1 MAEAVR
7 LKPSRNKTRKKHH
20 TKKENM
26 TIDQLSDKHGE
37 LEGQEISNVGFQE
50 KTSQLTPELS
60 EVEVP
65 TSVSTVLLSDPVVTA
80 EYTKTCDITQVEK
93 TKSVCD
99 EFSAQVQSAPLE
111 IEIIDK
117 MVTSTEA
124 AFRLSS
130 ETANAPVPTM
140 SREIE
145 TDFDVTETE
154 VKPEP
159 PLTEETT
166 TEPVA
171 SIHSG
176 KIEAQLPVIDLSH
189 QEVTASSL
197 AELSKEREPEE
208 QVIDTTQSELAA
220 VVEQTLNEILVKVE
234 SQASVKDTI
243 QSELTTEVESQ
254 FCESSTQVQT
264 HVETDDIVQ
273 PVQTSVSKS
282 KVDVEL
288 KSSTIQD
295 LEHAAYL
302 TEKSCD
308 KVTLKKE
315 MRRPKVSHRFLY
327 PHLTEEVKELE
338 YIRPYTESQLLCF
351 YQNLELQ
358 KNDAFIEDFIQSNRN
373 VECHEFYE
381 LLLGYFRARCNLIN
395 TSEEVSELQK
405 KYGHQRE
412 RLWSMIHETA
422 SRKGQCADKKNVTGV
437 HSFVSAK
444 YNSDVGAAVEEIL
457 RELRETIQEIYTLY
471 AYSAQMSRIQVDS
484 YIFNLISLSP
494 VLKDIPSNAPVS
506 GFSPETLNP
515 AWKQQ
520 INSLKICISIL
531 FMFQRRQCKDTQ
543 FVEDTRYWLTSLVA
557 ILLRVSTFDDH
568 LFLLN
573 HILRCPPGTGHWAAS
588 YIQPINLSNW
598 SFFEETE
605 FGSLYLDHV
614 VTTLATLL
622 FPVKAR
628 MDFLL
633 RLKSSKD
640 NDSAVVDP
648 VKDSVWVLVDS
659 EGEEDEDQ
667 ENQWFHWLEND
678 IVAFL
683 NQIPIATLFRHI
695 LLIEARED
703 VDHYDI
709 RCTTP
714 NGMLKILAFSTQLLN
729 IFREGLKNFH
739 LRRYRQLTK
748 RISRLIRHTIQYVS
762 DHWLNFRESNLLT
775 DQALMLRL
783 QVEFDQF
790 FLRAVNCIFSSQCLG
805 AWQFM
810 AVLPYTCV
818 SAPMMWRLLW
828 LLHNN
833 YQEEQV
839 VAAYDEENWKARV
852 EDKSLRSLFED
863 NLRDMEESEAFYLL
877 TAFANMAASRSEK
890 EMSFVETVA
899 IEIFEIS
906 FVNQELREM
915 LCKEGRDLLASL
927 SQKHPAVVSSLLS
940 EVQEHFDSLGTMAL
954 YLFRVLS
961 LKQWQPLD
969 QDLDVISN
977 WLISNPL
984 SSPQNQLARVILCS
998 LNWGP
1003 NQQGTDLYLSKDIHR
1018 RVALSV
1024 VEAYSKYGVRW
1035 EKGGLVH
1042 QSFQQL
1048 TQLITMSATAAMTT
1062 TEQGFTV
1069 WAWDLLLTLRLHLC
1083 DSPKTNWRD
1092 VIEWRDISLQT
1103 LPDLHQSSWL
1113 HSLLRAVQDKQ
1124 PVACYVAIAMTTVGH
1139 STEALSKDGFRLLT
1153 ALMLREQYIP
1163 AIHVLCWITLVF
1175 VKNIGAL
1182 MTNKSFLSDLQ
1193 YVVTAD
1199 VTYMSMAKN
1208 LVSPEF
1214 PGTVLHRVAAMLVYQ
1229 LHTVRQQASDLAEK
1243 VLKLWLQVLSQLP
1256 DIGNEKGGLF
1266 GKLKGQ
1272 DSVFFL
1278 LDVITK
1284 VAFLDQSLLH
1294 SLMNTIKE
1302 ISKAPEKIL
1311 EEPVTPVSSGG
1322 VFSSLASFISSGGG
1336 NKWPSLL
1343 PLNPLPKFPWFAW
1356 SVLCVETNE
1365 SSSSSLWKGILQEL
1379 ERNPEQAT
1387 TVAIKKVATALKLPI
1402 PPIDQLPIYR
1412 WAQQAVSTPL
1422 DSPILP
1428 LLWQKFFT
1436 FYLQRVPRE
1445 RGAPVRGSLG
1455 NRFFDMGYFSVL
1467 KKLKRRLNETA
1478 DWYHKKYEE
1487 AVIILEKL
1495 ENVEIDSDEEVFAND
1510 DSRAKL
1516 REKKLAEV
1524 VHNDKL
1530 MRLYRTFSLW
1540 LEEPRLH
1547 DPKLCIPALPP
1558 QYNPDLLNIILQDN
1572 QESWL
1577 EYINREEVQKDID
1590 DLKLL
1595 WETEKKSLHY
1605 QIMSSGRSHAQEDDS
1620 ATARILSRLR
1630 SYDDPLPPPIIPKL
1644 KPPVPQVTDGMF
1656 QNDDIL
1662 ETAVKTD
1669 LKIFCD
1675 QARNFAC
1682 QSSKLLALDCTYLE
1696 LVPQL
1701 YRNEDAEVVLHVA
1714 CEEHGKCSGPASIRI
1729 QFCEA
1734 KLLGRFQ
1741 YEMEI
1746 NRSEEF
1752 DLLTKM
1758 LQPPPK
1764 NVCTVAVHAEN
1775 CITMLLRK
1783 WQEVK
1788 NGQDHNRQE
1797 MLRKI
1802 GVSLF
1807 YHQMSLIDNVTCQY
1821 PPTKQ
1826 FFTSCL
1832 DVLGQGFIVNDGKQ
1846 CLHLLKAILTEPTL
1860 VGLVATFF
1868 SPRLASSD
1876 TYIHMYDLLANSL
1889 TTKSVNTC
1897 FVLLSKFDL
1906 PAWLSCCKR
1915 KLSERSGLITIIG
1928 KALAVIGS
1936 CPDEQ
1941 MLLLFDLYRHHLRL
1955 LTMYQFPDHYGDVIQ
1970 LLLKGMDTHTLSLDV
1985 WYDFLLSLGVTIKPG
2000 ERNTTVLG
2008 LAIKEYAYNQ
2018 KLFPKSQLQDTLL
2031 ELGKYFWEKRQQ
2043 LKKQGLYSK
2052 YQKYIV
2058 PLSTFLGVICE
2069 ARVVAEATRS
2079 NQNTVEKVVQDTWKE
2094 LYHVFQPWIH
2104 PFMVDGKFWLPWLPG
2119 DTESASLVFQTF
2131 VSSLSCLHEWAKG
2144 ANIYKV
2150 HSYVWEYYITTF
2162 AHKTL
2167 KETILNVCHMA
2178 LSELTWSEFFPTP
2191 KDVELMS
2198 KIVQDEVTECVPF
2211 LRGIFL
2217 QVSWSNV
2224 VQHLINTESQE
2235 IMTVVLNEF
2244 AHLVF
2249 RLFWEPHIF
2258 DVHAMKL
2265 LLVQAESYP
2274 WHILDSQAVCGII
2287 ERAFK
2292 YMDPRTIMM
2301 SVEKEQPS
2309 EIQFLALS
2317 LVKIICGVAK
2327 IKHNEETRELVSKRV
2342 LYIRNCVDLVN
2353 KYASKNSKLLQK
2365 NPDIFCN
2372 FVSGLFTETESI
2384 ASTGSVPS
2392 NLFSEAV
2399 EMITECLGILNNCP
2413 LPLVQELALNS
2424 LLSWIK
2430 NNSKSVLILPLLH
2443 SACRLASV
2451 SHLVSVIETCI
2462 TSFFFSS
2469 PEMLPPDGGWSQ
2481 IVSFLHVPQL
2491 TLRDFLSTC
2500 VAENAHLTLFAYQL
2514 QRLPHCQSI
2523 QEEQRMLE
2531 QLVDW
2536 CGQAKPSEQN
2546 EPKVLLLWD
2555 QVINLAIR
2563 QIDYGGNVKFVGRFL
2578 ANFSTSLLVL
2588 GEDRSST
2595 GILGVVGFGRKSS
2608 FSLRYRFMCRTLAVF
2623 LLLQLPVNA
2632 PIRLTEYAPGHPR
2645 LPPGNGGKPSSQ
2657 AANSLSLLE
2666 GLRNNKQYLPVKA
2679 ELNMMV
2685 SFILDAKNNLRD
2697 GTLLIKQLAASFYPN
2712 LSYLKIIK

>member
-7 LKPSRNKTRKKHH
+7 VKPSRSKTRKKH
-20 TKKENM
+20 TRKEKVN
-26 TIDQLSDKHGE
+26 IDQLSVKCE
-37 LEGQEISNVGFQE
+37 NLEGQEISNVGFQE
-50 KTSQLTPELS
+50 KTSQLTPGVS

-65 TSVSTVLLSDPVVTA
+65 ASVSSVLLSDPVSAT
-80 EYTKTCDITQVEK
+80 EDTKTCGITEEEQTKAVYDGFSEEVQYTPQELQITEDMATLGISSEI
-93 TKSVCD
+93 TKSPV
-99 EFSAQVQSAPLE
+99 
-111 IEIIDK
+111 
-117 MVTSTEA
+117 ST
-124 AFRLSS
+124 
-130 ETANAPVPTM
+130 V

-145 TDFDVTETE
+145 TGFDVTETK

-159 PLTEETT
+159 SPAEATVTEL
-166 TEPVA
+166 VA
-171 SIHSG
+171 SIDSS
-176 KIEAQLPVIDLSH
+176 KIETHLPVTDLSH
-189 QEVTASSL
+189 HEVTEASL
-197 AELSKEREPEE
+197 RELSKEREPEE
-208 QVIDTTQSELAA
+208 QVIDTTELELAA
-220 VVEQTLNEILVKVE
+220 VVEKTLNDILVRVE
-234 SQASVKDTI
+234 SQVVRKDTV
-243 QSELTTEVESQ
+243 QSQLTVDDKPQ
-254 FCESSTQVQT
+254 FCELSTQVQT
-264 HVETDDIVQ
+264 CLETVDVIQ
-273 PVQTSVSKS
+273 PAQTSLTNL
-282 KVDVEL
+282 KVDVEP

-295 LEHAAYL
+295 LECATYL
-302 TEKSCD
+302 TEKSSD
-308 KVTLKKE
+308 KVMLKRE
-315 MRRPKVSHRFLY
+315 MRRPKISNRFFY
-327 PHLTEEVKELE
+327 PHLTEDVKELE
-338 YIRPYTESQLLCF
+338 YIRPYTENQLLCF
-351 YQNLELQ
+351 YYNSEMQ
-358 KNDAFIEDFIQSNRN
+358 KNEAFIEDFIENNRN
-373 VECHEFYE
+373 VEHHEFYE
-381 LLLGYFRARCNLIN
+381 LLLGYFCARCNLIN

-422 SRKGQCADKKNVTGV
+422 TKKGQCVDKKNVTGF

-457 RELRETIQEIYTLY
+457 RELRETIQEVYTLY
-471 AYSAQMSRIQVDS
+471 AYSALMSRIQVDS

-494 VLKDIPSNAPVS
+494 VLKDIPRNAPVS

-573 HILRCPPGTGHWAAS
+573 HILRCPPSTGRWAAT
-588 YIQPINLSNW
+588 YIQPVNLSNW
-598 SFFEETE
+598 SSFEETE
-605 FGSLYLDHV
+605 FGSPYLDHMI
-614 VTTLATLL
+614 TTLATLL

-667 ENQWFHWLEND
+667 GNQWFHWLEND

-709 RCTTP
+709 RRTTP
-714 NGMLKILAFSTQLLN
+714 NGMLKVLSFSTQLLN

-748 RISRLIRHTIQYVS
+748 RISRLIRHTVQYVS
-762 DHWLNFRESNLLT
+762 DHWLNFKESNLLA

-810 AVLPYTCV
+810 AVLPYTCI

-833 YQEEQV
+833 YEEEQA
-839 VAAYDEENWKARV
+839 VAAYEEGNWKARV
-852 EDKSLRSLFED
+852 EDKSMRSLFED
-863 NLRDMEESEAFYLL
+863 KLRGMEESEAFYLL

-899 IEIFEIS
+899 VEIFEIS
-906 FVNQELREM
+906 FVNQELRET
-915 LCKEGRDLLASL
+915 LSKEGRDLLASL
-927 SQKHPAVVSSLLS
+927 SQKHPAIVSCLLS
-940 EVQEHFDSLGTMAL
+940 EVQEHIDSLGMMAL

-961 LKQWQPLD
+961 LKQWQLLD

-984 SSPQNQLARVILCS
+984 SSPQNQLARVILSS

-1003 NQQGTDLYLSKDIHR
+1003 NQQGTELYLPKDFHR

-1024 VEAYSKYGVRW
+1024 VEAYSKHGVRW

-1048 TQLITMSATAAMTT
+1048 TQLLTMSATAATT
-1062 TEQGFTV
+1062 TTAQGFTV

-1083 DSPKTNWRD
+1083 DSPKTNWLD
-1092 VIEWRDISLQT
+1092 VIECRDNSLQT
-1103 LPDLHQSSWL
+1103 LPDLHQSSWM

-1139 STEALSKDGFRLLT
+1139 STEDLSKDGFRLLT
-1153 ALMLREQYIP
+1153 ALILREQYIP
-1163 AIHVLCWITLVF
+1163 AIHVLCWITLIF
-1175 VKNIGAL
+1175 AKNVGAI

-1193 YVVTAD
+1193 YMVTAD
-1199 VTYMSMAKN
+1199 VTYMNMAKN

-1229 LHTVRQQASDLAEK
+1229 LHTARQQTSDLAVK
-1243 VLKLWLQVLSQLP
+1243 VLKLWLQVLNQLP

-1284 VAFLDQSLLH
+1284 VAFLDQSLFH

-1302 ISKAPEKIL
+1302 ISK
-1311 EEPVTPVSSGG
+1311 PVTPVSSGG
-1322 VFSSLASFISSGGG
+1322 VFSSLASFITSGGG

-1343 PLNPLPKFPWFAW
+1343 PLNPLPQFPWLVW
-1356 SVLCVETNE
+1356 SVLSVETDE
-1365 SSSSSLWKGILQEL
+1365 SSTSSLWKRILQEL
-1379 ERNPEQAT
+1379 ERSPELPT
-1387 TVAIKKVATALKLPI
+1387 TVAVKKVASALKLPV

-1412 WAQQAVSTPL
+1412 WAHQAVSTPV

-1445 RGAPVRGSLG
+1445 GGGSDRGSLG
-1455 NRFFDMGYFSVL
+1455 NRFFDMGYFSIL

-1487 AVIILEKL
+1487 AVIVLEKL
-1495 ENVEIDSDEEVFAND
+1495 ENVETESDEVFTND
-1510 DSRAKL
+1510 DSNAKL
-1516 REKKLAEV
+1516 REKKAAEV

-1547 DPKLCIPALPP
+1547 DPKLCITTLPP

-1577 EYINREEVQKDID
+1577 EFINWEEVQKDVD
-1590 DLKLL
+1590 DLRLL
-1595 WETEKKSLHY
+1595 WETEKKSLCC
-1605 QIMSSGRSHAQEDDS
+1605 QIVSSGRSHTQEDDS
-1620 ATARILSRLR
+1620 ATARILNRLR
-1630 SYDDPLPPPIIPKL
+1630 SYDDPLPPPVIPKL

-1656 QNDDIL
+1656 QSDDVL
-1662 ETAVKTD
+1662 ETTVKND
-1669 LKIFCD
+1669 LNIFCD
-1675 QARNFAC
+1675 QARNFSS

-1714 CEEHGKCSGPASIRI
+1714 CEEHGKCSGPAAVRI

-1741 YEMEI
+1741 YEMEM
-1746 NRSEEF
+1746 NRSEQF

-1758 LQPPPK
+1758 LQPPPQ
-1764 NVCTVAVHAEN
+1764 NVCTVAVHTEN
-1775 CITMLLRK
+1775 CVTMLLRK
-1783 WQEVK
+1783 WQEIK

-1797 MLRKI
+1797 MLRKM

-1846 CLHLLKAILTEPTL
+1846 CLPLLKAILTKPTL
-1860 VGLVATFF
+1860 VGVVATFF
-1868 SPRLASSD
+1868 IPRLASSD
-1876 TYIHMYDLLANSL
+1876 TYIHMYDLIANNI
-1889 TTKSVNTC
+1889 TMKSVNTC

-1906 PAWLSCCKR
+1906 PTWFSCCKR
-1915 KLSERSGLITIIG
+1915 KLSELSSLITIIG
-1928 KALAVIGS
+1928 KALAVIGTR
-1936 CPDEQ
+1936 PDEQ
-1941 MLLLFDLYRHHLRL
+1941 MMLLFDLYRHHLRL

-1970 LLLKGMDTHTLSLDV
+1970 LILKGMDTSTLSVDV
-1985 WYDFLLSLGVTIKPG
+1985 WYDFLLSLGVTVKPG
-2000 ERNTTVLG
+2000 ERNIAVLSVT
-2008 LAIKEYAYNQ
+2008 IREYASNQ
-2018 KLFPKSQLQDTLL
+2018 KLLLKTQLQDTLH
-2031 ELGKYFWEKRQQ
+2031 ELGRYFWEKRQE
-2043 LKKQGLYSK
+2043 LKKQGLYGK
-2052 YQKYIV
+2052 YQKYII
-2058 PLSTFLGVICE
+2058 PLSTFLGTVGE
-2069 ARVVAEATRS
+2069 AQVVAEATCS
-2079 NQNTVEKVVQDTWKE
+2079 TQNTVEKVVQDIWKE
-2094 LYHVFQPWIH
+2094 LYHAFQPWIH
-2104 PFMVDGKFWLPWLPG
+2104 PFMMDGRFQLPWLHE
-2119 DTESASLVFQTF
+2119 DTESASLVFQVF

-2144 ANIYKV
+2144 ANIYSV
-2150 HSYVWEYYITTF
+2150 HSYIWEYYVTSF
-2162 AHKTL
+2162 AHKAL
-2167 KETILNVCHMA
+2167 KETTLNVCHMA

-2191 KDVELMS
+2191 RDVELMS
-2198 KIVQDEVTECVPF
+2198 KIVQDDITDCLPF
-2211 LRGIFL
+2211 LSSIFL
-2217 QVSWSNV
+2217 QVPWPNV
-2224 VQHLINTESQE
+2224 VQHLINTESQK
-2235 IMTVVLNEF
+2235 IMTAVLNDF

-2249 RLFWEPHIF
+2249 RLLQEPHIF

-2265 LLVQAESYP
+2265 LLAQAEIYP
-2274 WHILDSQAVCGII
+2274 WHILDTQAVCGII

-2292 YMDPRTIMM
+2292 SMDPRTVMM
-2301 SVEKEQPS
+2301 SVQKEQPS
-2309 EIQFLALS
+2309 DVQFLALS

-2327 IKHNEETRELVSKRV
+2327 IKHNEEPRELVSKRV

-2353 KYASKNSKLLQK
+2353 KYALKNSKLLQK
-2365 NPDIFCN
+2365 NPVMFCN
-2372 FVSGLFTETESI
+2372 FVSGLFTEIESI
-2384 ASTGSVPS
+2384 ASAGSVPS
-2392 NLFSEAV
+2392 NMFSEAV
-2399 EMITECLGILNNCP
+2399 KMITECLGILNNCP

-2424 LLSWIK
+2424 LLSWTK
-2430 NNSKSVLILPLLH
+2430 NNSGSVIILPLLH
-2443 SACRLASV
+2443 SACHLAAV
-2451 SHLVSVIETCI
+2451 SHLVSVTETCI

-2469 PEMLPPDGGWSQ
+2469 PEILPPDGGWSQ

-2491 TLRDFLSTC
+2491 TLMDFLSTC

-2514 QRLPHCQSI
+2514 QSLPYCQSI

-2531 QLVDW
+2531 QLVNW

-2546 EPKVLLLWD
+2546 EPKLLLLWD

-2563 QIDYGGNVKFVGRFL
+2563 QIDYGGNVKLVGRCL
-2578 ANFSTSLLVL
+2578 ANFCTSLLVL

-2608 FSLRYRFMCRTLAVF
+2608 FSLRFRFMCRTLAVF

-2632 PIRLTEYAPGHPR
+2632 PIRLTEYAPGHPQT
-2645 LPPGNGGKPSSQ
+2645 PPGNSGKPSSQ
-2657 AANSLSLLE
+2657 AANSLSLFESLCT
-2666 GLRNNKQYLPVKA
+2666 NKQYFPMKE
-2679 ELNMMV
+2679 ELEKMV

-2697 GTLLIKQLAASFYPN
+2697 GTLVIKQLAAFFYPN
-2712 LSYLKIIK
+2712 LLYLKILNKL